1 MRKLLIFSLLVLS
14 MSIASV
20 SAQDEE
26 SNPLLEMLA
35 KIPAE
40 LSAQEWLTY
49 IDYHA
54 IIAARPGAPQVT
66 SWDEASAAL
75 DSDEQD
81 NPLLMSA
88 LMSYQSGPQEIAQYL
103 MQAGE
108 SIDVIGLDLFAIERA
123 IQFANPP
130 ASVTILEGDFDT
142 DAISSAFADLDY
154 TESDEAGL
162 MLLCPANGCDTG
174 MEQNLAN
181 RDPANVFGGQLGRS
195 QPLLMGENWIASSPS
210 DTALNSVIAAVS
222 DDSESLADLPA
233 YQVAANVLSAK
244 GTVLQAYFILPTM
257 IGGSITDI
265 LLMNSRMT
273 QEQVEAIL
281 ERLEADF
288 EPMPAY
294 SLVVLAEVATA
305 EEDLTVIVLIYPD
318 GETAA
323 TAAEVL
329 PARIENYTSLVTQQV
344 FSEMLEDRGVTS
356 IDTEV
361 VEGEERAALV
371 LTLNAPLPGT
381 DTPEGAS
388 RPQQLGMVYNLFVRS
403 YMMRDMG
410 WLATSLN

>member
-1 MRKLLIFSLLVLS
+1 MRKWFIFSLLILS
-14 MSIASV
+14 LSIASV

-26 SNPLLEMLA
+26 SSPLLEMLA

-54 IIAARPGAPQVT
+54 IVAARPGAPEVT
-66 SWDEASAAL
+66 SWDDASAAL

-81 NPLLMSA
+81 SPLLMSA

-108 SIDVIGLDLFAIERA
+108 SIDAIGLDLFAIERA

-130 ASVTILEGDFDT
+130 ASVTILEGDFDN
-142 DAISSAFADLDY
+142 DAITSAFADLDY

-162 MLLCPANGCDTG
+162 ILLCPAVGCDTG
-174 MEQNLAN
+174 MQTNLAN
-181 RDPANVFGGQLGRS
+181 RDPANIFGGHIGRS
-195 QPLLMGENWIASSPS
+195 QPLLLGEDWIASSPS
-210 DTALNSVIAAVS
+210 DTALDSVVAAVS
-222 DDSESLADLPA
+222 DETDSLADLPA
-233 YQVAANVLSAK
+233 YEVAANVLSAK
-244 GTVLQAYFILPTM
+244 GTLLQAYFILPTA

-305 EEDLTVIVLIYPD
+305 EEDLTVITLIYPD

-323 TAAEVL
+323 AAADVL
-329 PARIENYTSLVTQQV
+329 PARIENYTSLVTQQA
-344 FSEMLEDRGVTS
+344 FSEMLEQRGVTS

-371 LTLNAPLPGT
+371 LTLHAPLPGT
-381 DTPEGAS
+381 DTPEGDS

-403 YMMRDMG
+403 YMMRDLG
-410 WLATSLN
+410 WLATTLN